1 MRFSFLIGFAYAL
14 LPLVAAHGSVTHMDI
29 DGKRFEGPKP
39 GDQDL
44 KSPVRVIRTASPVK
58 GANNPAMNCG
68 QDARPAALVA
78 DANPG
83 SRVSFGWRSG
93 EEGVR
98 WPHNRGP
105 MITYMAACNGPCA
118 QADVAKAKFFKIH
131 EVGQKQDGSWFQL
144 DLFNNDDATV
154 DMTLPNNLPAGEY
167 LIRHEI
173 IALHLGGDVGGAEF
187 YPSCSQIR
195 LSAPKNPSTA
205 SLPTD
210 TVTFPGGYS
219 DNDPG
224 ILVNVFAGDFK
235 YTNFPGPAVI
245 ADVPSSSSPNANNGL
260 ASGTATSRPATS
272 TIALN
277 DTAPT
282 TVVPSKG
289 GSCSSKKRRSVDGA
303 KKKRY
308 QNKRASGVKDALKV
322 VAKREAVLE
331 HKLRASRFF
340 RNLI

>member
-1 MRFSFLIGFAYAL
+1 
-14 LPLVAAHGSVTHMDI
+14 MDI

-39 GDQDL
+39 GDQAL
-44 KSPVRVIRTASPVK
+44 KSPVRVISTASPVK
-58 GANNPAMNCG
+58 GANNPAINCG

-83 SRVSFGWRSG
+83 SKVSFGWRSG
-93 EEGVR
+93 EDGVR

-144 DLFNNDDATV
+144 DLCMSFISMLLPRRILTLFSVNNDDATV
-154 DMTLPNNLPAGEY
+154 DMTLPNNPPAGEY

-195 LSAPKNPSTA
+195 LSAPKNLSTA

-210 TVTFPGGYS
+210 TVTFPGGCS

-235 YTNFPGPAVI
+235 YTDFPGPAVI
-245 ADVPSSSSPNANNGL
+245 ADVPSSSSPNANNGP